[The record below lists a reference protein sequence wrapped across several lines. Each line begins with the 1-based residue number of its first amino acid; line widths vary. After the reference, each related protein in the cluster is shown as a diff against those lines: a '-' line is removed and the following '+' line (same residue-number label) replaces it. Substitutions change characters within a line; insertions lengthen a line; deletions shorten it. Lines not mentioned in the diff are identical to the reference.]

1 MGLYESS
8 TSCRLSEMRE
18 LRQSDYNLC
27 GLGYDHGT
35 NWFKAVRMVC
45 DSKAEDTVLQAVYKP
60 GIASW
65 WLE

>member
-18 LRQSDYNLC
+18 LRHSDYNLC
-27 GLGYDHGT
+27 GDLGTIMGLIGLI
-35 NWFKAVRMVC
+35 KAVRMVC
-45 DSKAEDTVLQAVYKP
+45 DSKAEDTVLQAVCKP

-65 WLE
+65 